1 MIRKENMDAAVRLI
15 EVSKTFPGGVVAVD
29 DVSLE
34 LNGGT
39 LYGVVG
45 PNGAGK
51 STLMNLISGYLL
63 PDKGEIY
70 IYGNL
75 IEDFHGAISAGV
87 IKVEQSPNLAP
98 GLTLKEHLALP
109 LSSISVKTGGLE
121 RRCEELMSRLGVKVN
136 LDARVEDLPIS
147 HLRTFEIAKALLLCE
162 LLGEG
167 GRKPI
172 LILDEATVFFP
183 VQQKQVLKDMLRS
196 LLPRKYTIL
205 LISHDL
211 AEVTDISNQ
220 IIVMTAGRIASIFK
234 SESLNMEEL
243 IKSMFDVTLVSE
255 SVKPPSKII
264 GNDYALKIEK
274 LNVRDDRGN
283 LVVKD
288 LDLTV
293 YSGEVHGIAVI
304 PGTGEKELA
313 ECIYG
318 LRRAES
324 GKILLFGEDITKLN
338 IFQVK
343 KKGVSFISDDRVRD
357 GIIPDA
363 SVEDNLTIG
372 SEDKYSYFKGIFINT
387 EKKKTL
393 AENLVKEF
401 SILAKS
407 LRAPIITLSGGNMQR
422 VYLARAMGGHAKLL
436 IALHPTVGLDPMG
449 TKIFFDK
456 VNERRIKNLTTIII
470 SPNVKELIAFCDRIS
485 VMSGGRIIGTF
496 RAEEVT
502 VERLG
507 LLVSGVVG

>member
-1 MIRKENMDAAVRLI
+1 MIGKENMNTAVKLI
-15 EVSKTFPGGVVAVD
+15 EVSKTFPGGVIAVD

-34 LNGGT
+34 LNGGII
-39 LYGVVG
+39 YGVVG

-75 IEDFHGAISAGV
+75 IKDFHEAISAGV
-87 IKVEQSPNLAP
+87 IKVEQNPNLAP
-98 GLTLKEHLALP
+98 GLTLKEHLALH

-121 RRCEELMSRLGVKVN
+121 RRCEELMGRLGVKVN
-136 LDARVEDLPIS
+136 LDARVEDLSIS

-162 LLGEG
+162 LLEKA

-211 AEVTDISNQ
+211 AEVIDVSNQ

-283 LVVKD
+283 LIVKD
-288 LDLTV
+288 LDLIV

-304 PGTGEKELA
+304 PGTGEKELV

-324 GKILLFGEDITKLN
+324 GRIFLFGEDITNLN
-338 IFQVK
+338 IIQVK

-372 SEDKYSYFKGIFINT
+372 SEEKYSYFKGIFISI

-401 SILAKS
+401 SIHAKS
-407 LRAPIITLSGGNMQR
+407 LRVPIITLSGGNMQR
-422 VYLARAMGGHAKLL
+422 VYLARAMGSHAKLL
-436 IALHPTVGLDPMG
+436 IALHPTIGLDPMG

-485 VMSGGRIIGTF
+485 VMIGGKIIGTF
-496 RAEEVT
+496 RPEEVT
-502 VERLG
+502 TEKLG

>member
-1 MIRKENMDAAVRLI
+1 
-15 EVSKTFPGGVVAVD
+15 
-29 DVSLE
+29 
-34 LNGGT
+34 
-39 LYGVVG
+39 
-45 PNGAGK
+45 
-51 STLMNLISGYLL
+51 
-63 PDKGEIY
+63 
-70 IYGNL
+70 
-75 IEDFHGAISAGV
+75 
-87 IKVEQSPNLAP
+87 
-98 GLTLKEHLALP
+98 
-109 LSSISVKTGGLE
+109 
-121 RRCEELMSRLGVKVN
+121 
-136 LDARVEDLPIS
+136 
-147 HLRTFEIAKALLLCE
+147 
-162 LLGEG
+162 
-167 GRKPI
+167 
-172 LILDEATVFFP
+172 
-183 VQQKQVLKDMLRS
+183 
-196 LLPRKYTIL
+196 
-205 LISHDL
+205 
-211 AEVTDISNQ
+211 
-220 IIVMTAGRIASIFK
+220 
-234 SESLNMEEL
+234 
-243 IKSMFDVTLVSE
+243 MFDVTLVSE

-283 LVVKD
+283 LIVKD
-288 LDLTV
+288 LDLIV

-324 GKILLFGEDITKLN
+324 GRIFLFGEDITNLN
-338 IFQVK
+338 IIQVK

-372 SEDKYSYFKGIFINT
+372 SEEKYSYFKGIFISI

-401 SILAKS
+401 SIHAKS
-407 LRAPIITLSGGNMQR
+407 LRVPIITLSGGNMQR

-436 IALHPTVGLDPMG
+436 IALHPTIGLDPMG

-485 VMSGGRIIGTF
+485 VMIGGKIIGTF
-496 RAEEVT
+496 RPEEVT
-502 VERLG
+502 TEKLG

>member
-1 MIRKENMDAAVRLI
+1 
-15 EVSKTFPGGVVAVD
+15 
-29 DVSLE
+29 
-34 LNGGT
+34 
-39 LYGVVG
+39 
-45 PNGAGK
+45 
-51 STLMNLISGYLL
+51 
-63 PDKGEIY
+63 
-70 IYGNL
+70 
-75 IEDFHGAISAGV
+75 
-87 IKVEQSPNLAP
+87 
-98 GLTLKEHLALP
+98 
-109 LSSISVKTGGLE
+109 
-121 RRCEELMSRLGVKVN
+121 
-136 LDARVEDLPIS
+136 
-147 HLRTFEIAKALLLCE
+147 
-162 LLGEG
+162 
-167 GRKPI
+167 
-172 LILDEATVFFP
+172 
-183 VQQKQVLKDMLRS
+183 
-196 LLPRKYTIL
+196 

-211 AEVTDISNQ
+211 AEVIDVSDQ

-234 SESLNMEEL
+234 SESLDMGEL
-243 IKSMFDVTLVSE
+243 IKSMFDVALVSE

-264 GNDYALKIEK
+264 GDDYALKIEK

-288 LDLTV
+288 LDLIV

-324 GKILLFGEDITKLN
+324 GRILLFGEDITKLN
-338 IFQVK
+338 VFQVK

-387 EKKKTL
+387 EKRKAL

-422 VYLARAMGGHAKLL
+422 VYLGRAMGGHAKLL

-470 SPNVKELIAFCDRIS
+470 SPNVKELMAFCDRIS

-496 RAEEVT
+496 RPEELT

-507 LLVSGVVG
+507 LLVSGIVG

>member
-1 MIRKENMDAAVRLI
+1 MIRKEDLDAVVKLI

-29 DVSLE
+29 NVTLE
-34 LNGGT
+34 LNGGMI
-39 LYGVVG
+39 YGIVG

-75 IEDFHGAISAGV
+75 IEDFHEAISAGV
-87 IKVEQSPNLAP
+87 IKVEQNPNLAA
-98 GLTLKEHLALP
+98 GLTLKEHLALH

-121 RRCEELMSRLGVKVN
+121 RRCEELMGRLGVKVN

-147 HLRTFEIAKALLLCE
+147 HLRTFEIAKALLLSE
-162 LLGEG
+162 LLEKC

-183 VQQKQVLKDMLRS
+183 IKQKQILKDILRS
-196 LLPRKYTIL
+196 LIFKKYTIL

-211 AEVTDISNQ
+211 SEVIDVSNQ
-220 IIVMTAGRIASIFK
+220 IIVMTAGKIASIFK
-234 SESLNMEEL
+234 SEGLDMGAL
-243 IKSMFDVTLVSE
+243 IKSMFDVNLVVE
-255 SVKPPSKII
+255 SIEPQSNII
-264 GNDYALKIEK
+264 RNEYALKIEK

-283 LVVKD
+283 LVIKN
-288 LDLTV
+288 LDLIV
-293 YSGEVHGIAVI
+293 YSGDVHGIAVI
-304 PGTGEKELA
+304 PGTGEKELV

-324 GKILLFGEDITKLN
+324 GKIYLFGEDITKLN
-338 IFQVK
+338 VFQVK
-343 KKGVSFISDDRVRD
+343 KKGVSVISDDRVRD

-372 SEDKYSYFKGIFINT
+372 SEDKYSYFKGIFIST

-393 AENLVKEF
+393 AEKLVKEF
-401 SILAKS
+401 SISAKS
-407 LRAPIITLSGGNMQR
+407 LRMPIIALSGGNMQR
-422 VYLARAMGGHAKLL
+422 VYLARAMGGHPKLL
-436 IALHPTVGLDPMG
+436 ICLHPTVGLDPMG

-456 VNERRIKNLTTIII
+456 VNKRKMMNLTTIII
-470 SPNVKELIAFCDRIS
+470 SPNVKELIAFCDKIS
-485 VMSGGRIIGTF
+485 VMSGGRIVGTF
-496 RAEEVT
+496 RPEEVT
-502 VERLG
+502 MERLG
-507 LLVSGVVG
+507 LLVSGVMG

>member
-1 MIRKENMDAAVRLI
+1 MIRQQSMNSAVKLI
-15 EVSKTFPGGVVAVD
+15 EVNKTFPGGVIAVD
-29 DVSLE
+29 NVSLE
-34 LNGGT
+34 LNGGV
-39 LYGVVG
+39 LYGIVG

-75 IEDFHGAISAGV
+75 IEDFHEAISAGV
-87 IKVEQSPNLAP
+87 VKVEQNPNLAP
-98 GLTLKEHLALP
+98 GVTLKEHLALL
-109 LSSISVKTGGLE
+109 LSSILVKTGGLE
-121 RRCEELMSRLGVKVN
+121 RRCEELMDRLGVRVN
-136 LDARVEDLPIS
+136 LDAKVEDLPIS
-147 HLRTFEIAKALLLCE
+147 HLRIFEIAKALLLCE
-162 LLGEG
+162 LLSEA

-172 LILDEATVFFP
+172 LILDEATVFLP
-183 VQQKQVLKDMLRS
+183 VQQKQVLKDILRS
-196 LLPRKYTIL
+196 LLFIGYTIL

-211 AEVTDISNQ
+211 AEVIDVSDQ
-220 IIVMTAGRIASIFK
+220 IIVMTAGKVAAIFK
-234 SESLNMEEL
+234 SESLDMSEL
-243 IKSMFDVTLVSE
+243 IRSMFDVALVSE
-255 SVKPPSKII
+255 SVKSSSKIVE
-264 GNDYALKIEK
+264 NDYALRIEK
-274 LNVRDDRGN
+274 LNVRDDRRN

-293 YSGEVHGIAVI
+293 YSGEAHGIAVI

-324 GKILLFGEDITKLN
+324 GRILLFGEDITKLN
-338 IFQVK
+338 VFRIK

-357 GIIPDA
+357 GIIPEA

-372 SEDKYSYFKGIFINT
+372 GEDKFSYFKGIFINT
-387 EKKKTL
+387 EKRKAL

-401 SILAKS
+401 SILAKN

-422 VYLARAMGGHAKLL
+422 VYLARTMGDQVKLL

-449 TKIFFDK
+449 TKLFFDK
-456 VNERRIKNLTTIII
+456 VNERRLKNLTTIII
-470 SPNVKELIAFCDRIS
+470 SPNVKELMAFCDRIS

-496 RAEEVT
+496 KPEEVT

-507 LLVSGVVG
+507 LLVSGVA

>member
-1 MIRKENMDAAVRLI
+1 MIREENMNTAVKLI
-15 EVSKTFPGGVVAVD
+15 EVSKTFPGGVIAVD
-29 DVSLE
+29 NVSLE
-34 LNGGT
+34 LNGGI

-75 IEDFHGAISAGV
+75 IEDFHEAISAGV
-87 IKVEQSPNLAP
+87 VKVEQNPNLAP
-98 GLTLKEHLALP
+98 GLTLKEHLALL

-121 RRCEELMSRLGVKVN
+121 RRCEELMSRVGVKVN
-136 LDARVEDLPIS
+136 LDAKVEDLPIS
-147 HLRTFEIAKALLLCE
+147 HLRIFEIAKALLLCE
-162 LLGEG
+162 LLEEA

-172 LILDEATVFFP
+172 LILDEATVFLP
-183 VQQKQVLKDMLRS
+183 VQQKQVLKDILRS

-211 AEVTDISNQ
+211 AEVIDVSDQ

-234 SESLNMEEL
+234 SESLDMGEL
-243 IKSMFDVTLVSE
+243 IKSMFDVALVSE

-264 GNDYALKIEK
+264 GDDYALKIEK

-288 LDLTV
+288 LDLIV

-324 GKILLFGEDITKLN
+324 GRILLFGEDITKLN
-338 IFQVK
+338 VFQVK

-387 EKKKTL
+387 EKRKAL

-422 VYLARAMGGHAKLL
+422 VYLGRAMGGHAKLL

-470 SPNVKELIAFCDRIS
+470 SPNVKELMAFCDRIS

-496 RAEEVT
+496 RPEELT

-507 LLVSGVVG
+507 LLVSGIVG

>member
-1 MIRKENMDAAVRLI
+1 MVREQNMNTAVKLI
-15 EVSKTFPGGVVAVD
+15 EVSKTFPGGVIAVD
-29 DVSLE
+29 NVSLE
-34 LNGGT
+34 LNGGI

-75 IEDFHGAISAGV
+75 IEDFHEAISAGV
-87 IKVEQSPNLAP
+87 VKVEQNPNLAP
-98 GLTLKEHLALP
+98 SLTLKEHLALL

-121 RRCEELMSRLGVKVN
+121 RRCEELMGRLGVRVN

-147 HLRTFEIAKALLLCE
+147 HLRIFEIAKALLLCE
-162 LLGEG
+162 LLSEA

-172 LILDEATVFFP
+172 LILDEATVFLP
-183 VQQKQVLKDMLRS
+183 IQQKQVIKDVLRN
-196 LLPRKYTIL
+196 LLPREYTIL

-211 AEVTDISNQ
+211 AEVIDVSDQ
-220 IIVMTAGRIASIFK
+220 IIVMTTGRASSIFR
-234 SESLNMEEL
+234 SERLDMSEL
-243 IKSMFDVTLVSE
+243 IRSMFDVALVSE
-255 SVKPPSKII
+255 SVRSASKIV
-264 GNDYALKIEK
+264 GTDYALKVEK

-288 LDLTV
+288 LDLIV
-293 YSGEVHGIAVI
+293 YSGEAHGIAVV

-324 GKILLFGEDITKLN
+324 GRILLFGEDATKLD
-338 IFQVK
+338 IFRIK
-343 KKGVSFISDDRVRD
+343 KKGVAFISDDRIRD

-372 SEDKYSYFKGIFINT
+372 SEDNFSYFKRIFINT
-387 EKKKTL
+387 EKRKAL

-401 SILAKS
+401 SILVKN

-422 VYLARAMGGHAKLL
+422 VYLARAMGGHVRLL

-456 VNERRIKNLTTIII
+456 VNARRIRNLTTIII
-470 SPNVKELIAFCDRIS
+470 SPNVKELMAFCDRIS

-496 RAEEVT
+496 KPEEVT

-507 LLVSGVVG
+507 LMVSGVA